1 LSEDTTATIVIEQVL
16 PSDRNVEEAPSLAKA
31 SGSMA
36 IATLFS
42 RISGFVSKLLIA
54 WLIGFSVVNDSYTI
68 ANTLPNIVFELLIG
82 GVLTSVVV
90 PLLVRAQDDPDGGI
104 LYTQK
109 LLTVGLVVLAGGTA
123 VAIAAAPLIVRMF
136 IDSSAG
142 QSNPALATAFA
153 YLLLPEIFFYGLGAL
168 LGAILNA
175 KHVFG
180 PPAWAP
186 VLNNVVVI
194 ATAAV
199 YYFAPGTISLNP
211 VRMGDAK
218 LLILGLGTTLGIVV
232 QALVLVPPL
241 LRLGFPLRWRW
252 GWDSRLS
259 EFGGLALWVLGYVA
273 VSQVGYVVVNR
284 VATAGEPGGVA
295 IYSYSWLL
303 LQVPYGVLGVSLL
316 TAIMPRMSR
325 AAADGD
331 TQGVIDHLA
340 HGSRL
345 TAVMLVPISALMTV
359 LGPSLGDA
367 LFSMGKGGGDAGR
380 LGLALTAS
388 AFGLLPYSVTLLQ
401 LRVFYALKDARTPT
415 LIMLIMIV
423 VKVPLS
429 YLCPTLL
436 SPDTIVFG
444 LVFVNSLS
452 FVVGVVVG
460 EMWLR
465 ARLGRTG
472 TRGVLV
478 ATGKTLVASVWG
490 AAAALVISQLADRV
504 LPHSPAANAWL
515 SLLVGGVLGMGCA
528 FGVMA
533 MLGVDELRPVMSR
546 ITQLAARR

>member
-1 LSEDTTATIVIEQVL
+1 LSDASATTVIQQVPPAEDHADET
-16 PSDRNVEEAPSLAKA
+16 PSLARA

-36 IATLFS
+36 VATLFS
-42 RISGFVSKLLIA
+42 RISGFVSKLMIA
-54 WLIGFSVVNDSYTI
+54 WLIGFGVINDSYTI

-90 PLLVRAQDDPDGGI
+90 PLLVRAQDDPDGGV
-104 LYTQK
+104 LYTQR
-109 LLTVGLVVLAGGTA
+109 LLTVGLTVLAAGTVAA
-123 VAIAAAPLIVRMF
+123 VVGAPLFTRIF
-136 IDSSAG
+136 IDSSTG

-186 VLNNVVVI
+186 VVNNLVVI
-194 ATAAV
+194 GTAAA
-199 YYFAPGTISLNP
+199 YYVAPGSISLNP
-211 VRMGDAK
+211 VRMGDTK
-218 LLILGLGTTLGIVV
+218 LLILGIGTTLGIVV
-232 QALVLVPPL
+232 QAVVLVPPL
-241 LRLGFPLRWRW
+241 LRLGFRFRWRW
-252 GWDSRLS
+252 GWDPRLT
-259 EFGGLALWVLGYVA
+259 EFGGLALWVLGYVG
-273 VSQVGYVVVNR
+273 VSQVGYIVVNR
-284 VATAGEPGGVA
+284 VATAGEPGGVS
-295 IYSYSWLL
+295 IYTYSWLL

-345 TAVMLVPISALMTV
+345 TAVMLVPISAVMTV
-359 LGPSLGDA
+359 LGPATGDA
-367 LFSMGKGGGDAGR
+367 LFSLGKGGTDAGR

-415 LIMLIMIV
+415 LIMVIMIA

-429 YLCPTLL
+429 YLCPKLL
-436 SPDTIVFG
+436 SPDTVVFG
-444 LVFVNSLS
+444 LVFVNSFS

-460 EMWLR
+460 ELWLR
-465 ARLGRTG
+465 SRLGRTG
-472 TRGVLV
+472 TRGVLL
-478 ATGKTLVASVWG
+478 TTSKTMIASVWG
-490 AAAALVISQLADRV
+490 AAAALGINEIADRL
-504 LPHSPAANAWL
+504 LPNAPAANAWL
-515 SLLVGGVLGMGCA
+515 SLIVGGVLGMMCA
-528 FGVMA
+528 FGLMA
-533 MLGVDELRPVMSR
+533 MLRVDELRPLMAR
-546 ITQLAARR
+546 ITRLAGRA